1 MITVETIELNGIQYK
16 RTYSDTYTITRDG
29 VEYTEAI
36 DPYDSDRVYEETEN
50 QSELLRQEKFSIH
63 LKTVKKRLTE
73 TIGISMIACEEDKK
87 LTEVIISNMSK

>member
-50 QSELLRQEKFSIH
+50 QLNVIEADVEEIQAAIDNQYIVNEEIVTDVPSEEN
-63 LKTVKKRLTE
+63 VTE
-73 TIGISMIACEEDKK
+73 NSEISE
-87 LTEVIISNMSK
+87 

>member
-1 MITVETIELNGIQYK
+1 MITVETIELDGIQYK

-50 QSELLRQEKFSIH
+50 QLNDIEADLEEIQTAIDERYAVKEPTEEATMDE
-63 LKTVKKRLTE
+63 TVIVE
-73 TIGISMIACEEDKK
+73 
-87 LTEVIISNMSK
+87 N

>member
-36 DPYDSDRVYEETEN
+36 DPYDSDRVYEETETKLEDVLV
-50 QSELLRQEKFSIH
+50 ELDPVETEQE
-63 LKTVKKRLTE
+63 E
-73 TIGISMIACEEDKK
+73 TTNGEE
-87 LTEVIISNMSK
+87 M

>member
-1 MITVETIELNGIQYK
+1 MITVETIELDGIQYK

-50 QSELLRQEKFSIH
+50 QLNDIEADVEEIQTAIDERYAVKESTEEAIMDE
-63 LKTVKKRLTE
+63 TV
-73 TIGISMIACEEDKK
+73 IAEN
-87 LTEVIISNMSK
+87 S

>member
-36 DPYDSDRVYEETEN
+36 DPYDSDRVYEETETKL
-50 QSELLRQEKFSIH
+50 EDVLVEPEQE
-63 LKTVKKRLTE
+63 E
-73 TIGISMIACEEDKK
+73 TTNDEE
-87 LTEVIISNMSK
+87 M

>member
-36 DPYDSDRVYEETEN
+36 DPYDSDRVYEETETKLEDVLI
-50 QSELLRQEKFSIH
+50 ELDPVETEQEKTAS
-63 LKTVKKRLTE
+63 
-73 TIGISMIACEEDKK
+73 GEE
-87 LTEVIISNMSK
+87 M

>member
-1 MITVETIELNGIQYK
+1 MITVETIELDGIQYK

-50 QSELLRQEKFSIH
+50 QLNVIEADVEEIQTAIDERYAVKESTEEAIMDE
-63 LKTVKKRLTE
+63 TV
-73 TIGISMIACEEDKK
+73 IAEN
-87 LTEVIISNMSK
+87 S

>member
-36 DPYDSDRVYEETEN
+36 DPYNSDRVYEETETKLEDVLV
-50 QSELLRQEKFSIH
+50 ELDTVETEQE
-63 LKTVKKRLTE
+63 E
-73 TIGISMIACEEDKK
+73 TTNDEE
-87 LTEVIISNMSK
+87 M

>member
-1 MITVETIELNGIQYK
+1 MITVETIELDGIQYK

-50 QSELLRQEKFSIH
+50 QINDIEADLEEIQTAIDERYAVKEPTEEATMYE
-63 LKTVKKRLTE
+63 TV
-73 TIGISMIACEEDKK
+73 IAEN
-87 LTEVIISNMSK
+87 S

>member
-50 QSELLRQEKFSIH
+50 QLNDIEADLEEIQTAIDERYAVKEPTEEATMYE
-63 LKTVKKRLTE
+63 TV
-73 TIGISMIACEEDKK
+73 IAEN
-87 LTEVIISNMSK
+87 S

>member
-50 QSELLRQEKFSIH
+50 QLNDIEADVEEIQTAIDERYAVKEPTEEATMDE
-63 LKTVKKRLTE
+63 TVVVE
-73 TIGISMIACEEDKK
+73 NS
-87 LTEVIISNMSK
+87 

>member
-16 RTYSDTYTITRDG
+16 RTCSDTYTITRDG

-50 QSELLRQEKFSIH
+50 QLNVIEADVEEIQAAIDERYAVKEPTEEATMDE
-63 LKTVKKRLTE
+63 TV
-73 TIGISMIACEEDKK
+73 IAEN
-87 LTEVIISNMSK
+87 S

>member
-36 DPYDSDRVYEETEN
+36 DPYDSDRVYEETETKLEDVLI
-50 QSELLRQEKFSIH
+50 ELDPVETEQE
-63 LKTVKKRLTE
+63 E
-73 TIGISMIACEEDKK
+73 TTNGEE
-87 LTEVIISNMSK
+87 M

>member
-36 DPYDSDRVYEETEN
+36 DPYHSARVYEETETKLEDVLV
-50 QSELLRQEKFSIH
+50 ELDPVETEQE
-63 LKTVKKRLTE
+63 E
-73 TIGISMIACEEDKK
+73 TTNDEE
-87 LTEVIISNMSK
+87 M